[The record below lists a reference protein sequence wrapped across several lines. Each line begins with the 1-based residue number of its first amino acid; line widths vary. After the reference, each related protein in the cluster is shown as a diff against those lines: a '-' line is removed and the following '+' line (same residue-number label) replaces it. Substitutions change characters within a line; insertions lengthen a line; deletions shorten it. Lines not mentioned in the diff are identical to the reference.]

1 MGLILRLAMQ
11 SLKSRVLTTWLT
23 ITSIALSVT
32 LLVGIEHL
40 RAGVRESFAG
50 TISGTDLI
58 VGARG
63 GSLQV
68 LLSTV
73 FGIGTPA
80 GSVSMKTFERWKA
93 HPAVKW
99 AVPYTLGD
107 SHRGFRVV
115 GTTTDFFERYR
126 FRKTGTV
133 VFVQGRAPTGD
144 DEVAIGSDVEEKLQ
158 YALNAPVVVT
168 HGMQDIGTSNHET
181 HPFHVVGILARTF
194 TPIDRSVYMTLGGVE
209 GMHEVEQG
217 RMPAASASPATAAAK
232 EPNGP
237 TGADKPNGQTGPL
250 QPNSR
255 TKELQSNGRTKE
267 LQPNSRTKELQPN
280 SRTKELQSNSRK
292 TATAAETPSAAQQAA
307 NAGAPPV
314 MPGASPP
321 PNVATA
327 ASAQQ
332 SAANASAP
340 PVMPGASLP
349 PNVAAAAG
357 ARQAANSKAPPVMPG
372 ASPSPNVAAVV
383 SSQQA
388 ANAKA
393 PPLMPGASP
402 PPNVAA
408 AASAQQ
414 AANSSAPLVMPGASA
429 PQVMPGATPPVMPG
443 AAQPVTK
450 SIKQPQAT
458 TVMPVGP
465 PAHGEA
471 GHDHGDDQI
480 TAFFVGTKNRFEALM
495 LQREMNTD
503 FTEPLTAVIPGVALA
518 ELFNSIG
525 SAEVGLRVV
534 ALFAVA
540 IGLTGMLV
548 ALYSSLDARRREM
561 AILRS
566 VGAGPGTIVSLLVI
580 ESGLLAFLGC
590 AIGVGFVYLG
600 LVLGQGPIEQRFGL
614 HLSIGAM
621 KAAEYNY
628 LAIILGAGVLVG
640 FVPAWKA
647 YRTSLSDGLSPRT

>member
-1 MGLILRLAMQ
+1 MNLILRLAFK
-11 SLKSRVLTTWLT
+11 SLRSRVLTTWLT

-73 FGIGTPA
+73 FGIGSPA

-133 VFVQGRAPTGD
+133 TFVQGRAPAAD
-144 DEVAIGSDVEEKLQ
+144 NEVAIGADVEEKLK

-168 HGMQDIGTSNHET
+168 HGLMDIGTSNHES

-194 TPIDRSVYMTLGGVE
+194 TPIDRSVYMTLEGVE
-209 GMHEVEQG
+209 DMHEVEQG
-217 RMPAASASPATAAAK
+217 RITPTVATPEAATPAAPV
-232 EPNGP
+232 
-237 TGADKPNGQTGPL
+237 
-250 QPNSR
+250 
-255 TKELQSNGRTKE
+255 
-267 LQPNSRTKELQPN
+267 
-280 SRTKELQSNSRK
+280 K
-292 TATAAETPSAAQQAA
+292 TAPAKKANVPAAMPGANPPVSAAQK
-307 NAGAPPV
+307 
-314 MPGASPP
+314 S
-321 PNVATA
+321 
-327 ASAQQ
+327 
-332 SAANASAP
+332 ANASAP
-340 PVMPGASLP
+340 PVMPGAEP
-349 PNVAAAAG
+349 PASVAAAATS
-357 ARQAANSKAPPVMPG
+357 AQQNAANKSAPPVMPGAEPPPSVAAAASSAQQSAANKSAPPVMPGAEPPPAAAAAATNAQKAANDSAPPVMPG
-372 ASPSPNVAAVV
+372 AS
-383 SSQQA
+383 
-388 ANAKA
+388 
-393 PPLMPGASP
+393 
-402 PPNVAA
+402 
-408 AASAQQ
+408 
-414 AANSSAPLVMPGASA
+414 APLVMPGA
-429 PQVMPGATPPVMPG
+429 TPPKAV
-443 AAQPVTK
+443 AAPTAKAPAPNFV
-450 SIKQPQAT
+450 KQAEPA
-458 TVMPVGP
+458 
-465 PAHGEA
+465 AHGEP
-471 GHDHGDDQI
+471 GHSHGDDQI

-503 FTEPLTAVIPGVALA
+503 FTETLTAVIPGVALA

-566 VGAGPGTIVSLLVI
+566 VGAGPGTIVALLVI

-590 AIGVGFVYLG
+590 LIGVGLVYLG

-628 LAIILGAGVLVG
+628 LALILGAGILVG

-647 YRTSLSDGLSPRT
+647 YRTSLADGLSPRS